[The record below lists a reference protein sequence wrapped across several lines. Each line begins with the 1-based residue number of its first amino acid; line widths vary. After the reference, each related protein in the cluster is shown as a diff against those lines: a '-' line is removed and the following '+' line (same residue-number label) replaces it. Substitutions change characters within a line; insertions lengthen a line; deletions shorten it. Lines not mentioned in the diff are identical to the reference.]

1 LALGTSDIPW
11 DGPVSAVRIGWS
23 EDKGF
28 LINPSYE
35 ERDNLKLDLVVS
47 GPDETINMLEG
58 GANEASE
65 EIVNQALLLAQKEIK
80 SLNEQQKQ
88 IIKDIGKSK
97 TEVLLK
103 QIDGSLIQEVHSY
116 LTGKLK
122 PLIFSQEKKAKEA
135 GLAELKDSLI
145 AYLKE
150 KQYSEEQLKDVSY
163 LFNEEIDQLVHESI
177 LNQEERPDGRALN
190 EIRPLEMALDILPRT
205 HGSALFMRGLT
216 HALSVVTLGSPADVL
231 TLQGIEFTG
240 EKRFMHHYNF
250 PGYSSG
256 EVAPLRGP
264 GRREIGHGA
273 LGERALLPMIPSKE
287 EFPYTIRV
295 VSEILSSNGSTSMA
309 ATCASSLALMA
320 AGVPIK
326 EQVAGIAMGLMSDQQ
341 GNKKILTDIQGPED
355 HYGDMDCKVAGT
367 KNGITALQMDLKIR
381 GVTPQ
386 LLAQVLAQAREARL
400 FILEKMNQVISKP
413 RPELSPF
420 APRIFTLQ
428 IKPEKIGELIGP
440 GGKVIQA
447 ITQATGAEID
457 IEEDGTVFIT
467 AENKEKADQAIKDI
481 LETVKDLSEGEI
493 VNGTITQIKDFGAF
507 VDLGH
512 RKEGL
517 IHISELAPYHVN
529 KVEDIVHP
537 GDELKVKI
545 KKIEP
550 NGKISLSLKDV
561 TSPQDKKALLNLIR
575 QRKSSLSFLQVF
587 NLLIL
592 KLTSKM
598 SEL

>member
-1 LALGTSDIPW
+1 MCLI
-11 DGPVSAVRIGWS
+11 
-23 EDKGF
+23 F
-28 LINPSYE
+28 LI
-35 ERDNLKLDLVVS
+35 
-47 GPDETINMLEG
+47 
-58 GANEASE
+58 
-65 EIVNQALLLAQKEIK
+65 
-80 SLNEQQKQ
+80 
-88 IIKDIGKSK
+88 
-97 TEVLLK
+97 
-103 QIDGSLIQEVHSY
+103 
-116 LTGKLK
+116 
-122 PLIFSQEKKAKEA
+122 
-135 GLAELKDSLI
+135 
-145 AYLKE
+145 
-150 KQYSEEQLKDVSY
+150 
-163 LFNEEIDQLVHESI
+163 EEIDQLVHESI

-400 FILEKMNQVISKP
+400 FILEK
-413 RPELSPF
+413 
-420 APRIFTLQ
+420 
-428 IKPEKIGELIGP
+428 
-440 GGKVIQA
+440 
-447 ITQATGAEID
+447 
-457 IEEDGTVFIT
+457 
-467 AENKEKADQAIKDI
+467 
-481 LETVKDLSEGEI
+481 
-493 VNGTITQIKDFGAF
+493 
-507 VDLGH
+507 
-512 RKEGL
+512 
-517 IHISELAPYHVN
+517 
-529 KVEDIVHP
+529 
-537 GDELKVKI
+537 
-545 KKIEP
+545 
-550 NGKISLSLKDV
+550 
-561 TSPQDKKALLNLIR
+561 
-575 QRKSSLSFLQVF
+575 
-587 NLLIL
+587 
-592 KLTSKM
+592 
-598 SEL
+598 